1 MELKDERNDVEVLQM
16 QTETLALNKRES
28 YDLHLR
34 VAQQLQSDAWTAF
47 NDAFHAP
54 EAEEYRR
61 AGRELYERVIHER
74 LTALCARGDEQNALL
89 DARVNA

>member
-1 MELKDERNDVEVLQM
+1 M
-16 QTETLALNKRES
+16 QTEALALNKGES

-34 VAQQLQSDAWTAF
+34 VAQELQSEAWTAF

-74 LTALCARGDEQNALL
+74 LTALFERGDQQNVLI
-89 DARVNA
+89 DARINA